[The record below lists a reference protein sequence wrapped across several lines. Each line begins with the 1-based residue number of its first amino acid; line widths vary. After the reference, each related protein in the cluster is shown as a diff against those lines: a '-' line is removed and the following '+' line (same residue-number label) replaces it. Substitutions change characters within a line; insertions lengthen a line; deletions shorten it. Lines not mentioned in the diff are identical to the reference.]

1 MALTPLDISS
11 FNSFRSQTIGNGYNV
26 DGFYGYQ

>member
-1 MALTPLDISS
+1 MALVTLDISS
-11 FNSFRSQTIGNGYNV
+11 FDTFRNQTIGNGYNV